1 MDAARCPSS
10 SSRKPSNDIIRILA
24 NECPRAT
31 SQKTLPLKHYFFS
44 LELGHL
50 ELLPLQMKQNKI
62 KRFIVA
68 TQKGFLS
75 ANWIGINTYICTHTT
90 TLLWMQV
97 LANYTHT

>member
-1 MDAARCPSS
+1 MLPGAL
-10 SSRKPSNDIIRILA
+10 SRQAGSLLMTSYGWILA

-75 ANWIGINTYICTHTT
+75 ANWIGINTYIRTHTT

-97 LANYTHT
+97 LANYTHM